1 MSHEIT
7 LYLIHGWLHLY
18 GFNDKTETEIKAMRL
33 AEDEAFKLVNEPS
46 GRAIS
51 KVHRDAY

>member
-33 AEDEAFKLVNEPS
+33 AEDEAFKLVNSE
-46 GRAIS
+46 IYNLDYQVL
-51 KVHRDAY
+51 KN